1 MPTIMT
7 HSVVALSA
15 GCLFDRTGAA
25 KRFWVLAIIAAVL
38 PDADVIGYQY
48 FYIPYGHLLG
58 HRGFFHSPFFA
69 ALFSLA
75 VVCVFFRQERAMS
88 RRWWAYLLFFFAL
101 GASHGLL
108 DAMTNGGRGIA
119 LLSPFSNQRYF
130 LPWTPIEVSPIGIR
144 AFISQRGLTV
154 IKSEILWIWIPVVSV
169 AVLGWGVRKLSSGR
183 RTENLTISG
192 GPDRQ
197 RRIWKN

>member
-7 HSVVALSA
+7 HSIVAASA
-15 GCLFDRTGAA
+15 GCFLSSAGVP

-48 FYIPYGHLLG
+48 LYIPYGHVLG
-58 HRGFFHSPFFA
+58 HRGFFHSPCFA
-69 ALFSLA
+69 ALFSLVA
-75 VVCVFFRQERAMS
+75 VSLCFRQERLLS
-88 RRWWAYLLFFFAL
+88 RRWWAYVLFFFVV

-130 LPWTPIEVSPIGIR
+130 LPWTPIEVSPLGVR
-144 AFISQRGLTV
+144 AFLSQRGLTV
-154 IKSEILWIWIPVVSV
+154 MKSEILWVWMPVVSI
-169 AVLGWGVRKLSSGR
+169 AIFGWIVRSVKRRPSGR
-183 RTENLTISG
+183 KI
-192 GPDRQ
+192 
-197 RRIWKN
+197 

>member
-15 GCLFDRTGAA
+15 GYVFDSSGVP

-48 FYIPYGHLLG
+48 LYIPYGHLLG

-69 ALFSLA
+69 ALFSLVA
-75 VVCVFFRQERAMS
+75 VILFFRQERVLS
-88 RRWWAYLLFFFAL
+88 PRWWAYVLFFFAV
-101 GASHGLL
+101 GASHGIL

-130 LPWTPIEVSPIGIR
+130 LPWTPIEVSPLGVR

-154 IKSEILWIWIPVVSV
+154 MKSEVLWIWIPVVSI
-169 AVLGWGVRKLSSGR
+169 AAFSWLLRTLNSGR
-183 RTENLTISG
+183 
-192 GPDRQ
+192 Q
-197 RRIWKN
+197 A